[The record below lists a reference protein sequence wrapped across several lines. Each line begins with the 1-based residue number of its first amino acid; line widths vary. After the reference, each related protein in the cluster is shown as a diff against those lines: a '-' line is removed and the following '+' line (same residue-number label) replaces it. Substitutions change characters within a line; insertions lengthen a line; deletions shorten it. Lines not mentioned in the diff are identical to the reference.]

1 MRGVDGL
8 AWLVPHAHGL
18 QHDSG
23 LVNHG
28 FSAFNHSPHVRP
40 FPISFLDRR
49 HPLFC
54 QVQCSSSL
62 SSQPI
67 HYQVHATKE
76 KVFRGISTRGESLQ
90 KHNTNSV
97 GAMSVSTRQLDVV
110 TGSQRKDSSLDE
122 ETEDEEVKINC
133 VGGVRRGYDG
143 DSDFWDTDDDG
154 DDKDSEHE
162 DEEK

>member
-1 MRGVDGL
+1 M
-8 AWLVPHAHGL
+8 
-18 QHDSG
+18 
-23 LVNHG
+23 
-28 FSAFNHSPHVRP
+28 
-40 FPISFLDRR
+40 
-49 HPLFC
+49 
-54 QVQCSSSL
+54 
-62 SSQPI
+62 
-67 HYQVHATKE
+67 
-76 KVFRGISTRGESLQ
+76 Q
-90 KHNTNSV
+90 KRNTNSV
-97 GAMSVSTRQLDVV
+97 GAMSVPTRQLDVV